1 MRLMDD
7 LNGRRT
13 AEPYRIETT
22 TTLGLILELLVEG
35 ALGKTDYE
43 RNVKEHGSQGSI
55 SGEIIQEFI
64 EKGRGS

>member
-1 MRLMDD
+1 MDD

-55 SGEIIQEFI
+55 SGEII
-64 EKGRGS
+64 

>member
-1 MRLMDD
+1 MDD